1 MPCPARTASDA
12 APQLTRSW
20 TMQRWRMTG
29 EKTSEHPM
37 EGPVW
42 GVMISLNLKGKESLA
57 SLLHDRRNV
66 VPHCEI
72 ILERDGKNHKGGDT
86 LHTGEGRENGAT
98 PAAVARWGANSSWV
112 LETCPGEKV
121 LNLEGNG
128 RVILRLVDG
137 YQSIRSSAGLS
148 KVKLVRQEVIQEGGR
163 PAAERVG

>member
-1 MPCPARTASDA
+1 
-12 APQLTRSW
+12 
-20 TMQRWRMTG
+20 MTG

-72 ILERDGKNHKGGDT
+72 ILVRDGKNYKGGDT

-98 PAAVARWGANSSWV
+98 PAAGARGGANSSWV

-128 RVILRLVDG
+128 RVILRGDQQEDIVCILYKD
-137 YQSIRSSAGLS
+137 SAREGRTPIWGTNDEGPMAEPCIILPEMG
-148 KVKLVRQEVIQEGGR
+148 QADEVI
-163 PAAERVG
+163 PWNLVGWKRAQ